1 MARISSSDVMVFGV
15 SGVSTQQQQQQQP
28 ASSTLMLTTRHD
40 ARPFI
45 SVKRPVNRQLGGA
58 VKFLSADISQ
68 KKTRYLTVK
77 ILSAD
82 FAAPAKTAEK
92 SLLPSKN
99 RHYVSD

>member
-1 MARISSSDVMVFGV
+1 MVFGV
-15 SGVSTQQQQQQQP
+15 SGVSTQQQQQQQQQQP

-68 KKTRYLTVK
+68 KKHD
-77 ILSAD
+77 I
-82 FAAPAKTAEK
+82 
-92 SLLPSKN
+92 
-99 RHYVSD
+99 